1 MPTDTAQPNQQRAL
15 SWLALLASSG
25 TLLCC
30 ALPIL
35 LVSLG
40 FGAVVATL
48 TTSLPIL
55 VTLAEYEAWMFS
67 VSALLL
73 GVTAWTLWVRP
84 QQCPGDPQLAAR
96 CAQAGVW
103 NKRVFWMA
111 SVVWMVGLTA
121 TYLLLPIRNLIGI

>member
-121 TYLLLPIRNLIGI
+121 TYLLLPIRNFIGI